1 MKKPTR
7 IKRRAMIE
15 TGKTV
20 AIVVLCLCCV
30 FFLYSIWELYKGQ
43 VSIGQ
48 AFWGT
53 ESSTMN
59 GTAKSEDVVNSFR
72 SLVEPELIMV
82 GQANARA
89 VLNHES
95 QEYVRAV
102 TAINDVVKGVYSCQP
117 SAFEAT
123 ELKLW
128 QNVISNGV
136 VYARYPCTVST
147 AFEKPFVISGES
159 AMTGAV
165 RNYEDLLIAPS
176 VTSDKG
182 VTVFVKDSST
192 LQTFKVELDVPS
204 KELRSIIE
212 SCPGKK
218 NNAFVFAHE
227 LNLDT
232 PREEEIG
239 ESMIMLDSM
248 FLIPLEKT
256 AANNIVTSVPEAY
269 ANGLGFSHTN
279 EFTSGL
285 LSVFGYNPNTV
296 RQYANDDGALIF
308 VGDTGSLSLR
318 PDGRIEY
325 KALGENEG
333 ISFMTSGRTEADPR
347 GVMSGLTG
355 MLNTVFSVCGVTE
368 ESSYAYLRM
377 TEMPDMNNPGDIR
390 IKMEYYADDNRIL
403 LGTEPAVDAVI
414 KNGVLVELRIKVKSV
429 EKTEERTPCQD
440 AFRAIDDFCE
450 KNPLCKKI
458 KKGNLVYKAFEDGK
472 ATSAVWQIQGE

>member
-7 IKRRAMIE
+7 TQRRAMIE

-20 AIVVLCLCCV
+20 AIVALCLCCV

-43 VSIGQ
+43 VSVGQ
-48 AFWGT
+48 AFWGA
-53 ESSTMN
+53 ESSTLN
-59 GTAKSEDVVNSFR
+59 GTTKSEDVVNSFR
-72 SLVEPELIMV
+72 NLVEPETVMV
-82 GQANARA
+82 SQANARA
-89 VLNHES
+89 VLNRED

-102 TAINDVVKGVYSCQP
+102 TAINDVMKSVYSCP
-117 SAFEAT
+117 SSAFDVT
-123 ELKLW
+123 DLNLW
-128 QNVISNGV
+128 QNVISSGV
-136 VYARYPCTVST
+136 VYARYPCTVYT
-147 AFEKPFVISGES
+147 AFEKPFVTSGES
-159 AMTGAV
+159 AMTVAV
-165 RNYEDLLIAPS
+165 RSYEDLMIAPNA
-176 VTSDKG
+176 TSDKG
-182 VTVFVKDSST
+182 VTVFIKDSST
-192 LQTFKVELDVPS
+192 LQTFKVELDIPS

-212 SCPGKK
+212 SYPGKK

-232 PREEEIG
+232 PRQDGAG

-269 ANGLGFSHTN
+269 ANGLDFPHTN

-296 RQYANDDGALIF
+296 RQYANDDGTLIF

-355 MLNTVFSVCGVTE
+355 MLDTVFSVCGVTE
-368 ESSYAYLRM
+368 EGSYANLRM
-377 TEMPDMNNPGDIR
+377 TEIPDMNNPGDIR
-390 IKMEYYADDNRIL
+390 IKMEYYADDSRIL
-403 LGTEPAVDAVI
+403 LGTEPAVDAII
-414 KNGVLVELRIKVKSV
+414 KNGVLVELRMKVKFV
-429 EKTEERTPCQD
+429 EKTEKRTPCQD
-440 AFRAIDDFCE
+440 TFRAIDDFCE
-450 KNPLCKKI
+450 KNPQCKKI

-472 ATSAVWQIQGE
+472 ETSAVWQIQGE